1 MWAAWVIAGIAL
13 AGVAFMLRFLIA
25 LLGEGAPSVCY
36 WVMPAR
42 PRAEREI
49 LATHGGDGS
58 ENDWQALSGQPA
70 MEVAVQGDSRRVK
83 LGGILAQRWSQTR
96 WPGGQIVVR
105 VRMGRAGE
113 SW

>member
-25 LLGEGAPSVCY
+25 LVREGAPSICC
-36 WVMPAR
+36 WVMPAH

-58 ENDWQALSGQPA
+58 ANDSRAFSGQPV
-70 MEVAVQGDSRRVK
+70 MEVAVQGDSQTLK
-83 LGGILAQRWSQTR
+83 LGGILAQRWGQTR

-105 VRMGRAGE
+105 VRIGRAGQ